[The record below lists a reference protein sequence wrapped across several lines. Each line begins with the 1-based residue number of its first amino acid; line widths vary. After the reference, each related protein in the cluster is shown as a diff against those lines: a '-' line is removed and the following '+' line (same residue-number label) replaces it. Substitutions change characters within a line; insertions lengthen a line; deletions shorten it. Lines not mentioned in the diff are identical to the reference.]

1 MPRKSAVTPDQIIPI
16 PQKYMDFFSSDDLP
30 CYTSDILM
38 KISAELAFKW
48 NSHNEYT
55 NVREN
60 RRNILTIARI
70 FQIYE

>member
-16 PQKYMDFFSSDDLP
+16 PQKYMDFISSDDLP
-30 CYTSDILM
+30 SDILM